1 VTQPISQP
9 PNPHTTGD
17 LWKLSLNSLNG
28 LTNRGSSDGSVM
40 SKPKKKG
47 LKKVREIAQR
57 EIEEEDTELVGALG
71 VGRHGRPP

>member
-1 VTQPISQP
+1 MDRSCR
-9 PNPHTTGD
+9 N
-17 LWKLSLNSLNG
+17 
-28 LTNRGSSDGSVM
+28 
-40 SKPKKKG
+40 PKKKG